1 MKLLFLVNGNAKKIL
16 DAQKLREEDF
26 EIVKIDEKTLAN
38 PKKIIEHLRKKF
50 DEVYFGCISI
60 DFQRFIPFMLIYI
73 LFSKPKRGGIIDEDG
88 LKIEF

>member
-38 PKKIIEHLRKKF
+38 PKKNHRTFAKK
-50 DEVYFGCISI
+50 V
-60 DFQRFIPFMLIYI
+60 R
-73 LFSKPKRGGIIDEDG
+73 
-88 LKIEF
+88 